1 MSDPG
6 ASRVLLQAAATG
18 GLPPAAVGPRQALSD
33 FNASFSVALGRMA
46 LLALSGF
53 GR

>member
-1 MSDPG
+1 MSGLG

-18 GLPPAAVGPRQALSD
+18 RLLPVAVRPRQALSD